1 MTAIPQHILANQ
13 KSSIDNLV
21 AIQNSFFEGF
31 EKLVDLNLQAVKA
44 TFDDAAQK
52 SQQAIELKDAQEAYA
67 FASSLAQPEAEKAL
81 AYGKHVYDIVSDV
94 QSNLTKL
101 GEAQIEQ
108 GQKQVTEA
116 IEQFSKNAPAGSES
130 AVALMKSSLTSAT
143 SAYESV
149 AKAAKQASK
158 TAESNIAAAT
168 DATFKAATDAAESA
182 KPATRSRRRAA

>member
-1 MTAIPQHILANQ
+1 MTAIPQHILASQ

-31 EKLVDLNLQAVKA
+31 EKLVDLNLKAVKA
-44 TFDDAAQK
+44 SFDDAAQK

-81 AYGKHVYDIVSDV
+81 AYGKQVYDIVSDV

-101 GEAQIEQ
+101 GEARIEQ
-108 GQKQVTEA
+108 GQKQVADA

-130 AVALMKSSLTSAT
+130 AVALMKSSLSSAT

-158 TAESNIAAAT
+158 AAESNIAAAT
-168 DATFKAATDAAESA
+168 DATFKAASNAAESA